1 MKNRHS
7 DFRLLSSL
15 KNFGIVLVCTLLAN
29 AVGAQPYQKIHGP
42 SEFDYSVKAEIELE
56 YASEVVFN
64 TYDQTFK
71 REYRLK
77 APFFLAFNLNDLKFF
92 KAEPSEFIG
101 YEDNFMSSNYVFSD
115 SENQHE
121 ITAGMM
127 LVSGMYM
134 KSESPA
140 EIQEQKL
147 AGAIGTSPEINFSL
161 LGLSRQLQTG
171 KNPMFT
177 LFISASPCPNCEQ
190 EVKGY
195 GKFTS
200 QEGNTLTVT
209 EGLTLDLTMN
219 SKGESY
225 GADFVNALMAN
236 NLLEADKKVK
246 DTFEEGFMID
256 YYKNLMKI
264 EALPLIDYLMN
275 PQGVYEVPFEG
286 FIKTTTDIPETTT
299 FKGKL
304 KVYGEKRYKFWVGQ

>member
-1 MKNRHS
+1 MENRHS
-7 DFRLLSSL
+7 DFRLLPSL
-15 KNFGIVLVCTLLAN
+15 KNFGIVLVCTLLAS
-29 AVGAQPYQKIHGP
+29 AAGAQPYQKIHGP
-42 SEFDYSVKAEIELE
+42 SGFDYSVKAEIELE
-56 YASEVVFN
+56 YASEIVFS
-64 TYDQTFK
+64 TFSQTFK
-71 REYRLK
+71 REYQLK

-101 YEDNFMSSNYVFSD
+101 YEDNFMNSSYVFSD

-161 LGLSRQLQTG
+161 LGLSRQLRTG
-171 KNPMFT
+171 KKPMFT

-200 QEGNTLTVT
+200 QEGNTFTVT
-209 EGLTLDLTMN
+209 EGLTLDVTMN

-225 GADFVNALMAN
+225 ETDLVNALMAN

-246 DTFEEGFMID
+246 NTFEEGFMIE
-256 YYKNLMKI
+256 YYKDLMKI

-275 PQGVYEVPFEG
+275 PKGVYEIPFAG
-286 FIKTTTDIPETTT
+286 FIKTTTAIPETTT

-304 KVYGEKRYKFWVGQ
+304 IVYGEKRYQFWVAQ